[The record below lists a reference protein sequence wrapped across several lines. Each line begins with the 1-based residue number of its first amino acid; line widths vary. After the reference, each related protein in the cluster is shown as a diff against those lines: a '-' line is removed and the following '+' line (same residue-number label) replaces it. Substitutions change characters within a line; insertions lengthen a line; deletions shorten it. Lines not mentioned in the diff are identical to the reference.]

1 MATLEK
7 ASLQLKGKKLYTE
20 LGMKVTANKIFL
32 LIFLLPRN
40 LLWVWS
46 DAACIMLIWVP
57 KIAQEPAN
65 LTLREP
71 CPQLVLIG
79 K

>member
-7 ASLQLKGKKLYTE
+7 ASLQLKGKKLYIE

-46 DAACIMLIWVP
+46 DAACIMLI
-57 KIAQEPAN
+57 
-65 LTLREP
+65 
-71 CPQLVLIG
+71 
-79 K
+79 